1 MDDAA
6 EAHRAAAVTALLGV
20 LGTALGVIGFWRVSG
35 FALRVLQCVGI
46 AINGGALLALRAQ
59 RPPYSRTLSNAIFL
73 LVLVPTVVMTLLVDE
88 ARASHSGAWVPYEP
102 AKLSALTLAIIAPPG
117 WSTGVIAIL
126 MFVASTVVHH
136 FTWPDYLRDRISAG
150 EPFGI
155 IAYGVFALVLLGFR
169 QRGHAM
175 RAELERARSEK
186 LAMERVARVSIAL
199 RDLTNTPLQ
208 TLELVRRKLLSRDP
222 QTPVQLE
229 RMGRALER
237 LRRLNDVL
245 APYQAAVTWDHEGAS
260 AEREIA
266 SARARVSP
274 PPLRARSN

>member
-35 FALRVLQCVGI
+35 PALRAMQCAGI
-46 AINGGALLALRAQ
+46 VINGGALVALRAQ
-59 RPPYSRTLSNAIFL
+59 RAPYSRTLSNAIFL
-73 LVLVPTVVMTLLVDE
+73 FVLVPTVIMTLLCE

-126 MFVASTVVHH
+126 MFVASTVIHH
-136 FTWPDYLRDRISAG
+136 FTWPDYLRDRISVG

-169 QRGHAM
+169 QRGHVM

-186 LAMERVARVSIAL
+186 LAMEGVARVSIAL

-208 TLELVRRKLLSRDP
+208 TLELVRRRLLSRDP
-222 QTPVQLE
+222 QTSVQLE
-229 RMGRALER
+229 RMDRALER

-245 APYQAAVTWDHEGAS
+245 APYQAAVAWDHEGAS